1 MPISEL
7 CILVVTALVASTVA
21 AVTGFG
27 GAAIL
32 LPILVWLFGIREAVP
47 ILTIAQLFGNGSRVS
62 FNRAAI
68 DYRVV
73 LWFSL
78 SGVPLAI
85 LGGMLFAKAPLG
97 FLTRLLGAFLI
108 LIVIVR
114 HTRRKQFFRPR
125 LRHFVLIGAGS
136 SVLSALLGSVGPLM
150 APLFLAYGLT
160 KGAYIG
166 TEALCTV
173 VMHVFKLVAYKHT
186 GLLTVHVLAAGV
198 LLGPIMI
205 SGSFIGKKIVDA
217 LPDKVFVLVIDAT
230 LLTAGALFLIHGA

>member
-1 MPISEL
+1 
-7 CILVVTALVASTVA
+7 
-21 AVTGFG
+21 
-27 GAAIL
+27 
-32 LPILVWLFGIREAVP
+32 
-47 ILTIAQLFGNGSRVS
+47 
-62 FNRAAI
+62 
-68 DYRVV
+68 
-73 LWFSL
+73 
-78 SGVPLAI
+78 
-85 LGGMLFAKAPLG
+85 
-97 FLTRLLGAFLI
+97 
-108 LIVIVR
+108 
-114 HTRRKQFFRPR
+114 
-125 LRHFVLIGAGS
+125 
-136 SVLSALLGSVGPLM
+136 M